1 MKIVIDLTELSY
13 HMTGVERYA
22 THISLEML
30 KQDPTNSYVLV
41 FKDSVFPLF
50 EQYIDNKRVE
60 SLVLQGK
67 NKLIF
72 YQIILPRKLRK
83 IKADKYLFM
92 AFPSPIL
99 FKKKGIY
106 NTIHDMG
113 AWDFGEAM
121 KFKQRLYWKKT
132 IKAAVKASSGVITV
146 SEFSKSRI
154 ASILKCNIDKI
165 RVIYSGIRENLIS
178 ENINFS
184 EIKNIYNLPDKYI
197 MTLSTLEPRKNLAL
211 VLKAFYEIQ
220 DKVDYDL
227 VLIGRKGWKMD
238 DVINNYISSNRIHIT
253 GFVDDKHISSIYKQA
268 LCFIFPSF
276 YEGFGL
282 PPIEA
287 LCLGT
292 PVISSDASCM
302 PEILRNQ
309 ATFFK
314 NNDID
319 DLRQH
324 LLTLN
329 DNISSMPKELDEYQ
343 KTNYNF
349 KLSAAKVLEFLNE

>member
-30 KQDPTNSYVLV
+30 KQDSKNSYVLV

-50 EQYIDNKRVE
+50 EQYIDNKRIE
-60 SLVLQGK
+60 SLVLHGK

-72 YQIILPRKLRK
+72 YQIILPRNLRK
-83 IKADKYLFM
+83 IKADRYLFM

-99 FKKKGIY
+99 FKRKGIY

-121 KFKQRLYWKKT
+121 KFKQKFYWKKT
-132 IKAAVKASSGVITV
+132 IKTAVKASSGVITV

-154 ASILKCNIDKI
+154 ANILKYKEDKI
-165 RVIYSGIRENLIS
+165 RVIYPGVRENLIS
-178 ENINFS
+178 ENADFA
-184 EIKNIYNLPDKYI
+184 EVKKIYNLPNKYI
-197 MTLSTLEPRKNLAL
+197 MTLSTLEPRKNLTL
-211 VLKAFYEIQ
+211 VLKAFYDIQ
-220 DKVDYDL
+220 EQLDYDL

-238 DVINNYISSNRIHIT
+238 DVIKNYTSSNRIHIT
-253 GFVDDKHISSIYKQA
+253 GFVDDEHISSIYKQA
-268 LCFIFPSF
+268 LCFVFPSF

-309 ATFFK
+309 AIYFK
-314 NNDID
+314 NNDIE
-319 DLRQH
+319 DLKQY
-324 LLTLN
+324 LLALN
-329 DNISSMPKELDEYQ
+329 DKVSSMPKELDEYQ

-349 KLSAAKVLEFLNE
+349 KLSATKVLGFLNK